1 MRARQRH
8 LGLALSG
15 GGLLGVA
22 HIGVLEVLEENGIFP
37 GVVAGTSAGAFVA
50 ALYAAGLEPRA
61 LRELALRLSRDDLY
75 AWNFTLSGFLKM
87 LLGNLRDILDALDAT
102 PLGLLDG
109 SRIAAYVERVAGVK
123 RLKGLSLPVGLV
135 AADLISGKKVVFTNA
150 EHVPQAGGAAFIGD
164 APLGLAVRAS
174 TALPGVFEP
183 VPYQGMLLADGGLVE
198 NIPAATCRLLG
209 ATRVVAVRHA
219 AEGLRKRPGSLVQVI
234 MRGIE
239 VMGERGMQD
248 DLRWADAAVVTP
260 AVAAGLSDFERV
272 PELLEMGRAAAVNAL
287 PNLKELA
294 RGNIF
299 S

>member
-1 MRARQRH
+1 MRALQRD

-15 GGLLGVA
+15 GGLLGA
-22 HIGVLEVLEENGIFP
+22 AYIGVLEVLEENGIFP
-37 GVVAGTSAGAFVA
+37 GVIAGTSAGAFVA

-61 LRELALRLSRDDLY
+61 LRGLALRLSRDDLY
-75 AWNFTLSGFLKM
+75 AWNFTFSGFLRM
-87 LLGNLRDILDALDAT
+87 LLGNLRDILDALDAA

-109 SRIAAYVERVAGVK
+109 SRIAAYVERVTGVK
-123 RLKGLSLPVGLV
+123 RVRGLSLPVGLV
-135 AADLISGKKVVFTNA
+135 ATDLISGRKAIFTNEERLFQAA
-150 EHVPQAGGAAFIGD
+150 EAAWIGD

-174 TALPGVFEP
+174 TAIPGVFEP

-198 NIPAATCRLLG
+198 NVPAATCRLLG

-239 VMGERGMQD
+239 VMGEKGVRE
-248 DLRWADAAVVTP
+248 DLSWADVAIVTP

-272 PELLEMGRAAAVNAL
+272 PELLEMGRAAAQSAL
-287 PNLKELA
+287 PKLRALA
-294 RGNIF
+294 GGNTF